1 MFSLFSPGVTNQK
14 EKSFFATG
22 IRLPAPAENRDK
34 YPKKN
39 SIDDVI
45 SFRHTKQNKKKLPLS
60 FFNCHLLVSRN
71 QMNHTIP
78 RNNLNSQPQQR
89 VENILCFL
97 NKYITFHLINSVLGE
112 LDKS

>member
-22 IRLPAPAENRDK
+22 IRSPAPAENRDK

-45 SFRHTKQNKKKLPLS
+45 SFRHTKQKKKKTLLS
-60 FFNCHLLVSRN
+60 FF
-71 QMNHTIP
+71 
-78 RNNLNSQPQQR
+78 
-89 VENILCFL
+89 
-97 NKYITFHLINSVLGE
+97 
-112 LDKS
+112 